1 MCCVLLCPTLC
12 DPMDCSPPGL
22 GFPRQENWSGL
33 PFPTP
38 GIFLT
43 QGSNPHLLH
52 CKADSLPLC
61 HLGSRKINRYYIL
74 ISVERSR
81 RTSSREV
88 HFHPLDFNH
97 LWNEH
102 SSAFGCG
109 LWEWKKS
116 YLRNFTKCLFHG
128 RHQWIFFF
136 FFYLQY
142 FSSFFFFFLQLYN
155 WENKT

>member
-52 CKADSLPLC
+52 CKADSLPLDHQRSPLLLFFSQFFSVPIYSRNTPIVC
-61 HLGSRKINRYYIL
+61 LGLPGYGKH
-74 ISVERSR
+74 
-81 RTSSREV
+81 T
-88 HFHPLDFNH
+88 
-97 LWNEH
+97 
-102 SSAFGCG
+102 G
-109 LWEWKKS
+109 K
-116 YLRNFTKCLFHG
+116 
-128 RHQWIFFF
+128 
-136 FFYLQY
+136 
-142 FSSFFFFFLQLYN
+142 
-155 WENKT
+155 